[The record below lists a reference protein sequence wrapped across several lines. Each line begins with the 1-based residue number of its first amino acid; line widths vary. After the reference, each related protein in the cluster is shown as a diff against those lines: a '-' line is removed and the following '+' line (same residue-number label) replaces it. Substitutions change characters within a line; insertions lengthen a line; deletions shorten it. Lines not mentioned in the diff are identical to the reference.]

1 MAVLNDIDAQIQ
13 SYMLILIGPNILIG
27 MLTWAALFALDVP
40 NAGLLGVFVGV
51 AHILPYVGTVIGAAA
66 VGAASLVSNGNLGEA
81 AVAVTV
87 VLVISTAIGM
97 GLVTWLQGRA
107 VRMNVVAVFVGL
119 MFFGWLW
126 GGWGLVLGVPLMA
139 VLKSIADR
147 VEAMTPI
154 REMLAG

>member
-1 MAVLNDIDAQIQ
+1 VL
-13 SYMLILIGPNILIG
+13 
-27 MLTWAALFALDVP
+27 
-40 NAGLLGVFVGV
+40 
-51 AHILPYVGTVIGAAA
+51 GAAA
-66 VGAASLVSNGNLGEA
+66 VGAASLVSNGLLGEA
-81 AVAVTV
+81 ALAVGV

-147 VEAMTPI
+147 VEAMRPI